1 MNLLDNASLV
11 VTPNAYKVSKLY
23 SIVPSDGTGDMTFS
37 RTGDTATR
45 VNSAGLIE
53 TVLANKPRLDY
64 LGTTCPKLLIESQR
78 TNLALYS
85 EDFSNASWTTFKAE
99 ATVSAN
105 TTVAPDGNSTADS
118 ILTSSTANSF
128 HYIQQRTGSAT
139 AGTTY
144 TMSCYVKKLGYDYC
158 RLQLSDAGNGIAIFR
173 FSTKTLT
180 LSSTQVVAN
189 SGRVDE
195 MPNGWFRIS
204 FSIIPSTS
212 TAWRWWIIPLND
224 AGQDTFTGDI
234 TKGLYVW
241 GFQMEVGS
249 YVSSYIPTTTAS
261 VTRNADQ
268 CYDNSATSLI
278 GQTEGTIFI
287 DFELN
292 NVGDTDTRNIITL
305 GLFGAL
311 YTDRIVISQSA
322 IASGTKYRFQLR
334 ANNTA
339 LLDDLTLN
347 YTSGRT
353 KMAVKYNSSS
363 MQVFLNGVL
372 VKSFT
377 FTSTAFS
384 TSLTTVYL
392 GNFTNVN
399 QPNTHKINSASL
411 WKTRLTDQELITLT
425 TL

>member
-23 SIVPSDGTGDMTFS
+23 SIVPSDGSGDMTFS

-45 VNSAGLIE
+45 VNSAGFIE

-64 LGTTCPKLLIESQR
+64 LNSTCPKLLIETQR
-78 TNLALYS
+78 TNLILRS
-85 EDFSNASWTTFKAE
+85 QEQDNASWTKSATTVTANAIASPDGTTNADKLVESATNASHSIFQSFTLSTSTDY
-99 ATVSAN
+99 TVSIYLKAGERTRCN
-105 TTVAPDGNSTADS
+105 IRLTTFAGAQDS
-118 ILTSSTANSF
+118 AVNLT
-128 HYIQQRTGSAT
+128 TGT
-139 AGTTY
+139 
-144 TMSCYVKKLGYDYC
+144 VD
-158 RLQLSDAGNGIAIFR
+158 NG
-173 FSTKTLT
+173 TLT
-180 LSSTQVVAN
+180 NV
-189 SGRVDE
+189 G
-195 MPNGWFRIS
+195 NGWFR
-204 FSIIPSTS
+204 FSRTLNSSTGAGS
-212 TAWRWWIIPLND
+212 PLIAVNLVNSS
-224 AGQDTFTGDI
+224 GVTSYLGDG
-234 TKGLYVW
+234 TSGLYVW
-241 GFQMEVGS
+241 GAQVEQGS
-249 YVSSYIPTTTAS
+249 FVTSYIPTTTAS

-292 NVGDTDTRNIITL
+292 NVGDTETRNIITL

-311 YTDRIVISQSA
+311 YTDRIVICQSA
-322 IASGTKYRFQLR
+322 IASGTKYRFQFR

-339 LLDDLTLN
+339 LIDDLTLN

-363 MQVFLNGVL
+363 MIVFLNGVL
-372 VKSFT
+372 VKTFT
-377 FTSTAFS
+377 YTSTAFS

-392 GNFTNVN
+392 GNFTNINQVN
-399 QPNTHKINSASL
+399 SHRINSASL